1 MTQKLFAVVIGL
13 LVVGAA
19 APASAANKEHQ
30 QLMADIRMLQEQTQ
44 LLQNL
49 LGQFNEA
56 LKAVN
61 TRLDQQSESNRKLA
75 ADQKLA
81 IDNLTND
88 ARVIREKLDD
98 NNVRV
103 GSLTQEVDALRRSMQ
118 QMATRPAATDP
129 FGGGDPS
136 AAPSGAAQPPGG
148 APPST
153 GAPAAATP
161 TMTASPRQ
169 VWDAAYADYT
179 SGQYDL
185 AVLGF
190 EAYIRN
196 FPKSDSADDAQ
207 VLICAAFL
215 ADKKYQK
222 AVDACDAAI
231 RTYPTGNAIP
241 DAYFRK
247 GLALAD
253 MRDVNGARTAWETVV
268 RNFPDSDAGRLAK
281 QRLDQIRRNH

>member
-1 MTQKLFAVVIGL
+1 MTQKLIAVVFGL
-13 LVVGAA
+13 LLVGVS

-49 LGQFNEA
+49 LGQFNDA

-61 TRLDQQSESNRKLA
+61 ARLDQQTEANRKRG

-103 GSLTQEVDALRRSMQ
+103 GSLTQEVDALRQSMQ
-118 QMATRPAATDP
+118 QMAGRPSTTDAFDPNAAGGAGTMP
-129 FGGGDPS
+129 PSGGGTQSP
-136 AAPSGAAQPPGG
+136 AGG
-148 APPST
+148 GT
-153 GAPAAATP
+153 APAMA
-161 TMTASPRQ
+161 ASPRQ
-169 VWDAAYADYT
+169 VWDAAMSDYT
-179 SGQYDL
+179 AAQYDL

-207 VLICAAFL
+207 VLICAAYL

-222 AVDACDAAI
+222 AVDACDLAI
-231 RTYPTGNAIP
+231 RTYPNGNAIP

-247 GLALAD
+247 GLALND
-253 MRDVNGARTAWETVV
+253 MRDVKGAQAAWETVV

-281 QRLDQIRRNH
+281 QRLDLIKRH